1 MLPMVRGLVFLIVC
15 LVGLP
20 TAWAG
25 ASSAA
30 QAGVFKKVFTF
41 NKGLRGKKVQVI
53 AAYDDATKAAI
64 DEAVA
69 GFSGK
74 GIAAKAVPVS
84 DLAGALGPGKVVYV
98 MSDVAGALCQ
108 EKKVL
113 SITSDV
119 ALVKAG
125 KVAVS
130 VNDMGG
136 KMVISVHW
144 ARAKAEGQVFA
155 PTFLKLAK
163 VIR

>member
-1 MLPMVRGLVFLIVC
+1 MRPLVRGLVFVIAC

-20 TAWAG
+20 TAWAS

-41 NKGLRGKKVQVI
+41 NKGLRGKKVQVL
-53 AAYDDATKAAI
+53 AVYDDATKAAI
-64 DEAVA
+64 EEVVA

-74 GIAAKAVPVS
+74 GISAKAISVG
-84 DLAGALGPGKVVYV
+84 DLPGAVGPGKVVYV
-98 MSDVAGALCQ
+98 LSDAAGALCA
-108 EKKVL
+108 EKKIL
-113 SITSDV
+113 SITGNVD
-119 ALVKAG
+119 LVKAG